1 VNAILNPSIIPSNG
15 FVSVDNTCM
24 NNSNIMPSA
33 PNIFCPTAYSLNGF
47 PHITVAAQNCNSLNI
62 STECDKQLTKIIAI
76 TSLCTNV
83 IFLSDIRMCGS
94 AEQCKKIENMFLTN
108 NNKQYRFHYN
118 STRNSRGVGILID
131 NSLNCT
137 IDNIHKDHDENFLA
151 LTVTIDN
158 LALNLVSVY
167 GPNKDD
173 ITFYHHLSD
182 FLSTRSGIPSI
193 IGGDWNTT
201 YSTDSSKNNIDIYNM
216 SRPPS
221 IIRSGWLS
229 EVCASHGL
237 IDPYR
242 AVYPVTKDYT
252 YTPHGTKKNRSR
264 LDFFLISN
272 DILNHVKKCSISDS
286 PSIMLF
292 DHKSISLDFTKDKVF
307 SKLYINRTILS
318 NPRTDDVVLAAFADT
333 YTPFRTVQPLDS
345 WSNTSMALIR
355 YEYWTTKN

>member
-1 VNAILNPSIIPSNG
+1 MAI
-15 FVSVDNTCM
+15 
-24 NNSNIMPSA
+24 
-33 PNIFCPTAYSLNGF
+33 
-47 PHITVAAQNCNSLNI
+47 
-62 STECDKQLTKIIAI
+62 
-76 TSLCTNV
+76 
-83 IFLSDIRMCGS
+83 
-94 AEQCKKIENMFLTN
+94 
-108 NNKQYRFHYN
+108 
-118 STRNSRGVGILID
+118 
-131 NSLNCT
+131 
-137 IDNIHKDHDENFLA
+137 
-151 LTVTIDN
+151 TVTIDN
-158 LALNLVSVY
+158 LVLNLVCVY

-173 ITFYHHLSD
+173 ISFYHHLSD
-182 FLSTRSGIPSI
+182 FLSTRTGIPSI

-201 YSTDSSKNNIDIYNM
+201 YSTDNSKNNIDIYNM

-221 IIRSGWLS
+221 IIRSGWLA

-333 YTPFRTVQPLDS
+333 YLVHAIPDRSALGQLEQHVHGLDPVRVLDDQKQVVGNFIKLLKEHNDLFERQALDKTNGLLDLLIAEKNTEISVQRDKIWDVDRYSVLSLSCEDDFFLEALA
-345 WSNTSMALIR
+345 SNIKGHVISFQAWVKRVENKEKNLIISR
-355 YEYWTTKN
+355 LKLLIPCPKASLGKFSIFLIWDP